1 MILHTVVVGIK
12 GENICLERWKCPI
25 MFALSFYNMLFT
37 VCVRDRERVTERN
50 LVSIPNVQLENLY
63 YSFEWV
69 RIILSTK
76 NLVEQGK

>member
-12 GENICLERWKCPI
+12 GENICPI

>member
-1 MILHTVVVGIK
+1 
-12 GENICLERWKCPI
+12 